1 MNFKITKAK
10 ISEPL
15 SLLASVAESRQSIPI
30 LSNIY
35 IKAENNSISL
45 IATDLEIELSFKI
58 DCDSINQQGE
68 TTVSA
73 RKIFDLTRSLEDETT
88 LEFSLKDNQLTV
100 TAKKFNGEF
109 AILPI
114 QDFPVVEIDSF
125 DLETSLSG
133 KLLADLIDQT
143 SFAMA
148 SQDVRYYLNGI
159 LVEIDGSVVN
169 LVATDGHRLA
179 WASETLDK
187 ELNESKLILPRK
199 SALELQKLL
208 NLYPGEVDLC
218 FSSNQIMISSEQF
231 RFVSKLIEGNYPDYQ
246 KVFPT
251 GDEQVLKVEKTL
263 IQTALN
269 RASVL
274 SNEKYRG
281 VKFILSKDNLKICA
295 NNPSKESAEEEISVE
310 YAGDDLEIG
319 FNISYIQESLSV
331 IHNPEIDFV
340 FYGPENSC
348 IIKNKENDNLVHV
361 IMPMR
366 L

>member
-1 MNFKITKAK
+1 MNFKILKSK
-10 ISEPL
+10 LSEPL

-30 LSNIY
+30 LSNIF
-35 IKAENNSISL
+35 IKAEKDLITL

-58 DCDSINQQGE
+58 DCDAILEPGE

-73 RKIFDLTRSLEDETT
+73 RKIFDLTRSLPDETS
-88 LEFSLKDNQLTV
+88 LEFMLKENQLIV
-100 TAKKFNGEF
+100 TALKFNGEF

-114 QDFPVVEIDSF
+114 QDFPVVEIEKF
-125 DLETSLSG
+125 DLETTFNG
-133 KLLADLIDQT
+133 KVFADLIDQT

-159 LVEIDGSVVN
+159 LIEMEGSNVN

-179 WASETLDK
+179 WASETLEKDL
-187 ELNESKLILPRK
+187 EENKLILPRK

-208 NLYPGEVDLC
+208 NLYPGEVNLS
-218 FSSNQIMISSEQF
+218 FSSNQILISSDEF

-246 KVFPT
+246 KVFPS
-251 GDEQVLKVEKTL
+251 GEEQTLKVEKSL

-295 NNPSKESAEEEISVE
+295 NNPSKESAEEEISVD
-310 YAGDDLEIG
+310 YSGDDLEIG

-331 IHNPEIDFV
+331 IHNAEVDFV

-348 IIKNKENDNLVHV
+348 IIKNNKNDNLVHV

>member
-1 MNFKITKAK
+1 MNFKISKSK

-35 IKAENNSISL
+35 IKAENDSISL
-45 IATDLEIELSFKI
+45 IATDLEIELSFKVACENI
-58 DCDSINQQGE
+58 IEPGE

-73 RKIFDLTRSLEDETT
+73 KKIFDLTRSLNDETS
-88 LEFSLKDNQLTV
+88 LEFSLKENQLIV
-100 TAKKFNGEF
+100 TALKFNGEF

-114 QDFPVVEIDSF
+114 EDFPVVEIDSF
-125 DLETSLSG
+125 DLETQLNG
-133 KLLADLIDQT
+133 KVLADLIEQT

-159 LVEIDGSVVN
+159 LVEIEGSNVN

-187 ELNESKLILPRK
+187 ELSESKLILPRK

-208 NLYPGEVDLC
+208 NLFPGEINLS
-218 FSSNQIMISSEQF
+218 FSSNQILIFSDEF

-246 KVFPT
+246 KVFPS
-251 GDEQVLKVEKTL
+251 GEEQILKVEKSL

-281 VKFILSKDNLKICA
+281 VKFVLSKDNLKICA
-295 NNPSKESAEEEISVE
+295 NNPSKESAEEEISVD
-310 YAGDDLEIG
+310 YSGDDLEIG
-319 FNISYIQESLSV
+319 FNIGYIQESLSV
-331 IHNPEIDFV
+331 INNSEIDFV
-340 FYGPENSC
+340 FFGSENSC